1 MAQENE
7 LIITPKTKVNQLL
20 ESYPELENILIE
32 YAPAFKKLKNPV
44 LRKTVAKVTSLQ
56 QAAAI
61 ANVNVE
67 ELINHMRKE
76 VGQDLYS
83 EASAVNYNTTKP
95 EWYDEKLVQ
104 EELDAKKMLDSGE
117 QPVNQAISDLKK
129 IDNGTIYKVLAP
141 FLPAPLIDKA
151 SSLRIKHWVVKEKDD
166 SFIIYFYKE

>member
-83 EASAVNYNTTKP
+83 EASTANYNTTKP